1 MSKNLQRIGKF
12 KYFFLVNG
20 MLLANQAANIIG
32 DLITDIFFSHRFQNV
47 SEKSLS
53 VINKMDIAYGAICV
67 VIIFII
73 TLWYEKPIRKCL
85 KLFAKNE
92 TLDSQ
97 LLELARKRLLNEPY
111 MVVAMDIV
119 IWGFGSIL
127 FAFLN
132 SPVGLVMGIASSLI
146 IVMVA
151 FFWVEHVSQHNLVPI
166 FFPDGE
172 LSKTRGTR
180 SISLKSRLVALV
192 VCVSIIPLAFI
203 HLTIHQFKIM
213 QENNEITLLMMGN
226 RLQETIAIESIMF
239 IVIAIFISIM
249 VWHNLEKPVAE
260 IIRVLRQVKK
270 GDLEA
275 KAVVYT
281 RDEIGFAGETLNAMT
296 VGLREREMIKDT
308 FGRYVDS
315 KIRDEI
321 LNGNIPLDGE
331 LKKATILFADLRNFT
346 PLVEVTPPKELIH
359 LLNDYLSAMSD
370 VIKAHRGLVLQ
381 FIGDEIEAVF
391 GAPIHDP
398 DHVTAAVNA
407 AIEMRKQLDKINKTH
422 IEEGYASLS
431 HGIGI
436 HTGQVLAANIGS
448 SNRRAYSLIGDTVNT
463 ASRIQDLNKEFGT
476 NILVSEK
483 VSKHLGKKFVLHALP
498 EVTIKGKTKP
508 IKVFSV
514 E

>member
-1 MSKNLQRIGKF
+1 
-12 KYFFLVNG
+12 
-20 MLLANQAANIIG
+20 
-32 DLITDIFFSHRFQNV
+32 
-47 SEKSLS
+47 
-53 VINKMDIAYGAICV
+53 
-67 VIIFII
+67 
-73 TLWYEKPIRKCL
+73 
-85 KLFAKNE
+85 
-92 TLDSQ
+92 
-97 LLELARKRLLNEPY
+97 
-111 MVVAMDIV
+111 
-119 IWGFGSIL
+119 
-127 FAFLN
+127 
-132 SPVGLVMGIASSLI
+132 
-146 IVMVA
+146 
-151 FFWVEHVSQHNLVPI
+151 
-166 FFPDGE
+166 
-172 LSKTRGTR
+172 
-180 SISLKSRLVALV
+180 
-192 VCVSIIPLAFI
+192 
-203 HLTIHQFKIM
+203 
-213 QENNEITLLMMGN
+213 
-226 RLQETIAIESIMF
+226 
-239 IVIAIFISIM
+239 VIAIFISIM

-296 VGLREREMIKDT
+296 GGLREREMIKDT

-331 LKKATILFADLRNFT
+331 LKEATILFADLRNFT

-359 LLNDYLSAMSD
+359 LLNDYLSAMSE
-370 VIKAHRGLVLQ
+370 VVKAHGGLVLQ

-483 VSKHLGKKFVLHALP
+483 VAKHLGKKFVLHALP